1 MIISSIYKWISCF
14 QIFLHENKSLNF
26 FSNWETSNPPLLP
39 IFKVVDIILAAV
51 LDSYLAAGVLKEW
64 KPFIQSIGMSTS
76 GYSDLTRVDSIFEKL
91 LVHNY
96 KFHTCFGVLKKP
108 EVYQVCKCIGSSH
121 KSIYIRYYLLE
132 KCLPSVLQSPIVLSL
147 DIFIRSLLLLF
158 CTHFWRNRCPYPF
171 SGLTSEICLCSLLF
185 WRNLQ

>member
-1 MIISSIYKWISCF
+1 MVRWGN
-14 QIFLHENKSLNF
+14 L
-26 FSNWETSNPPLLP
+26 
-39 IFKVVDIILAAV
+39 IFKVDFFLE

-64 KPFIQSIGMSTS
+64 KAFIQSIGMSTS

-121 KSIYIRYYLLE
+121 KIIYIRYYLLE

-158 CTHFWRNRCPYPF
+158 CTHFWRNSCSYAF
-171 SGLTSEICLCSLLF
+171 SGIKAEMCLSF
-185 WRNLQ
+185 HFSDQKSSWTTKSSIIWTGFGS